1 MRQGISGDIRFRV
14 SFGACAEAVRE
25 FAVFE
30 HSASFGFGFPRVWV
44 CIYASNPNDT

>member
-1 MRQGISGDIRFRV
+1 MRQGISGDIPFRV

-30 HSASFGFGFPRVWV
+30 HSASFGFGFPRGVGLHLRFE
-44 CIYASNPNDT
+44 PE